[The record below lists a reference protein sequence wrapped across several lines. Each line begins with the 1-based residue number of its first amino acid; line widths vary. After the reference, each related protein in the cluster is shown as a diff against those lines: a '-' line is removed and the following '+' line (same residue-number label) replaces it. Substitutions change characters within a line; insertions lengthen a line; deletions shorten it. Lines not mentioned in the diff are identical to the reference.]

1 MNDEILEYAKEL
13 KKRSESLIKAELEN
27 DEFNYRLRNWDKLI
41 HPKNLIQLCNALES
55 SIKTNEDSSKLI
67 EAFCADDV
75 DWHKLID
82 KKNIESSQ
90 LIDLIMKL
98 VDKFCNAENKVDREQ
113 MKLGVLYAR
122 NHLISA
128 YRANFIEC
136 DESQFAMFMNALSH
150 IAKESIDIELM
161 MDSVLLCNDEAE
173 NWIKSK
179 LVYKNE
185 TNT

>member
-1 MNDEILEYAKEL
+1 M
-13 KKRSESLIKAELEN
+13 
-27 DEFNYRLRNWDKLI
+27 DKY
-41 HPKNLIQLCNALES
+41 N
-55 SIKTNEDSSKLI
+55 
-67 EAFCADDV
+67 
-75 DWHKLID
+75 
-82 KKNIESSQ
+82 
-90 LIDLIMKL
+90 
-98 VDKFCNAENKVDREQ
+98 REQ

-136 DESQFAMFMNALSH
+136 DEKQFAMFMNALSH